1 MRRWNEDFPAF
12 RTEGGQPG
20 TENAGIVAFMR
31 ERFVDIESEGPKIRD
46 VEPQHLSEDVS
57 HSGEMQEKRNGVS
70 SDGRGIKTDG
80 NVQYCEPGEEEGGLE
95 SGFSHLAGVA

>member
-31 ERFVDIESEGPKIRD
+31 ERFGDIQSEGPKID
-46 VEPQHLSEDVS
+46 EVEPQHLSEDAS
-57 HSGEMQEKRNGVS
+57 HPEEMQEKDNGVS
-70 SDGRGIKTDG
+70 CDSLGVETDG
-80 NVQYCEPGEEEGGLE
+80 STVSLGRKK
-95 SGFSHLAGVA
+95 VD